1 MISYWYEGFVGLR
14 YLRASPKRGS
24 VSLIAG
30 IAIFGL
36 SLGVAV
42 LIVVLSV
49 MNGFEEVLRTR
60 ILSLTAHAT
69 ISTLDG
75 RIADWRRDVAKLQQ
89 FPGIEGV
96 APYIEEQGMLIHGD
110 RSSGVLLR
118 GVLAESERQV
128 VDLRPHLLSGR
139 MSDLADGKY
148 RVILGQALA
157 EELGAKVG
165 DRVVL
170 LVALGDVT
178 PVGVI
183 PRMRAFEVTGIL
195 SIGMYEYDRRIAIVA
210 MPDAARLLR
219 MGDDV
224 TGIRL
229 RLTDMYAAPRVARA
243 AALAIGGDNLEI
255 QDWTNEHANF
265 FRSIAIT
272 KRILFFILS
281 LMVAVAAFN
290 IVSTMVMVVK
300 DKRRDIAILRTFG
313 ASPRGILTIFVVQ
326 GSLIGLLGIGAG
338 VLLGVAVAV
347 NLQELV
353 HGLESIVG
361 FKFLDAR
368 VYFMSDL
375 PARVRVSDV
384 LRICGFAFVLA
395 CLSTLY
401 PAARAARLL
410 PAESLRND

>member
-1 MISYWYEGFVGLR
+1 MMRYWYEGFLGIR

-30 IAIFGL
+30 IAVVGL
-36 SLGVAV
+36 ALGVAV

-69 ISTLDG
+69 ISGLEG
-75 RIADWRRDVAKLQQ
+75 RIANWRPDLAQLERY
-89 FPGIEGV
+89 PGVVGA
-96 APYIEEQGMLIHGD
+96 APYIEEQGMLTRGD
-110 RSSGVLLR
+110 KSSGVLLR
-118 GVLAESERQV
+118 GIVPEAESHV
-128 VDLRPHLLSGR
+128 VDLSSHLQSGR
-139 MSDLADGKY
+139 MSDLAEGKY
-148 RVILGQALA
+148 RVILGKALA
-157 EELGAKVG
+157 EELGAKIG

-178 PVGVI
+178 PVGII

-195 SIGMYEYDRRIAIVA
+195 SVGMYEYDRRVAVVA
-210 MPDAARLLR
+210 MQDAAKLLR
-219 MGDDV
+219 MGDEV

-229 RLTDMYAAPRVARA
+229 KLSDMYAAPRLARA
-243 AALAIGGDNLEI
+243 AAISIGGGVDV

-272 KRILFFILS
+272 KRILFVILS

-313 ASPRGILTIFVVQ
+313 SSPGSVLSIFIVQ
-326 GSLIGLLGIGAG
+326 GSLIGMLGIGVG
-338 VLLGVAVAV
+338 VVLGVVVAM
-347 NLQELV
+347 NLQDLV
-353 HGLESIVG
+353 HGLERVVG

-375 PARVRVSDV
+375 PARVRMMDV

-395 CLSTLY
+395 CVSTLY
-401 PAARAARLL
+401 PAAQ
-410 PAESLRND
+410 SLRND

>member
-1 MISYWYEGFVGLR
+1 MMRYWYEGFVGLR

-30 IAIFGL
+30 IAITGL
-36 SLGVAV
+36 ALGVAV

-49 MNGFEEVLRTR
+49 MNGFEDVLRTR

-69 ISTLDG
+69 ISGLQG
-75 RIADWRRDVAKLQQ
+75 RVPDWRPDLAQLEH
-89 FPGIEGV
+89 FPGVAGA
-96 APYIEEQGMLIHGD
+96 APYIQEQGMLIHGEK
-110 RSSGVLLR
+110 SSGVLLR
-118 GVLAESERQV
+118 GILPESEGAV
-128 VDLRPHLLSGR
+128 VDLQPHLLSGR
-139 MSDLADGKY
+139 MSDLVAGRY
-148 RVILGQALA
+148 GVILGQALA

-170 LVALGDVT
+170 LVAMGDVT

-183 PRMRAFEVTGIL
+183 PRMRAFQVTGIL

-210 MPDAARLLR
+210 MQDAAKLLR
-219 MGDDV
+219 MGDEV

-229 RLTDMYAAPRVARA
+229 KLADMYAAPRLSRA
-243 AALAIGGDNLEI
+243 AAVALGGNLEV
-255 QDWTNEHANF
+255 QDWTVEHENF
-265 FRSIAIT
+265 FRSISIT
-272 KRILFFILS
+272 KRILFVVLS

-300 DKRRDIAILRTFG
+300 SKRRDIAILRTFG
-313 ASPRGILTIFVVQ
+313 SSPRSILTVFVVQ
-326 GSLIGLLGIGAG
+326 GSLIGLLGIGVG
-338 VLLGVAVAV
+338 VLLGVIVAV

-375 PARVRVSDV
+375 PARVRAADV
-384 LRICGFAFVLA
+384 VRICGFAFVLA

>member
-1 MISYWYEGFVGLR
+1 MMPNWYEGFVGLR

-24 VSLIAG
+24 LSLIAG

-36 SLGVAV
+36 ALGVAV

-69 ISTLDG
+69 ISGLEG
-75 RIADWRRDVAKLQQ
+75 RIRNWRPDLEQLQR
-89 FPGIEGV
+89 FPGVVGA

-110 RSSGVLLR
+110 RSSGVMLR
-118 GVLAESERQV
+118 GVLPDGERRV
-128 VDLRPHLLSGR
+128 VDLSPHLLSGR
-139 MSDLADGKY
+139 MSDLTPGRY
-148 RVILGQALA
+148 RVILGSALA
-157 EELGAKVG
+157 QELGVKVG

-195 SIGMYEYDRRIAIVA
+195 AIGMYEYDRRIAIVA
-210 MPDAARLLR
+210 MQDAAKLLR
-219 MGDDV
+219 MGDEV

-229 RLTDMYAAPRVARA
+229 KVADLYAAPRVVHA
-243 AALAIGGDNLEI
+243 AAVAIGGDVEV
-255 QDWTNEHANF
+255 QDWTQEHANF
-265 FRSIAIT
+265 FRSISIT

-313 ASPRGILTIFVVQ
+313 ASPRSILTVFIVQ

-338 VLLGVAVAV
+338 VLLGVLVAV

-375 PARVRVSDV
+375 PARVHASDV
-384 LRICGFAFVLA
+384 VRICGFAFVLA
-395 CLSTLY
+395 CLSTVY
-401 PAARAARLL
+401 PASRAARLL

>member
-1 MISYWYEGFVGLR
+1 MMPYWYEGFVGLR

-24 VSLIAG
+24 LSLIAG

-36 SLGVAV
+36 ALGVAV

-69 ISTLDG
+69 ITGLEG
-75 RIADWRRDVAKLQQ
+75 RIRNWRPDLEQLQR
-89 FPGIEGV
+89 FPGVAGA
-96 APYIEEQGMLIHGD
+96 APYIEEQGMLIHGEH
-110 RSSGVLLR
+110 SSGVMLR
-118 GVLAESERQV
+118 GVLPDEERRV
-128 VDLRPHLLSGR
+128 VDLSPHLLSGR
-139 MSDLADGKY
+139 MSDLKAGQY
-148 RVILGQALA
+148 RVILGSALA
-157 EELGAKVG
+157 EELGVKVG

-183 PRMRAFEVTGIL
+183 PRMRAFQVAGIL
-195 SIGMYEYDRRIAIVA
+195 AIGMYEYDRRIAIVA
-210 MPDAARLLR
+210 MQDAAKLLR

-229 RLTDMYAAPRVARA
+229 KVADMYAAPRVVRA
-243 AALAIGGDNLEI
+243 AAVAIGGDVEV
-255 QDWTNEHANF
+255 QDWTSEHANF
-265 FRSIAIT
+265 FRSISIT

-313 ASPRGILTIFVVQ
+313 SSPRSILTVFIVQ

-338 VLLGVAVAV
+338 VLLGVLVAV
-347 NLQELV
+347 NLQDLV

-375 PARVRVSDV
+375 PARVHTSDV
-384 LRICGFAFVLA
+384 VRICGFAFVLA
-395 CLSTLY
+395 CLSTVY
-401 PAARAARLL
+401 PASRAARLL

>member
-1 MISYWYEGFVGLR
+1 MRHWYEGFLGFR
-14 YLRASPKRGS
+14 YLRASPRRGF

-30 IAIFGL
+30 IAIVGL
-36 SLGVAV
+36 GLGVAV
-42 LIVVLSV
+42 LIIVLSV

-69 ISTLDG
+69 ITGLEG
-75 RIADWRRDVAKLQQ
+75 RIPNWRADVAKLKG
-89 FPGIEGV
+89 FDGIIGT
-96 APYIEEQGMLIHGD
+96 APYIEEQGLMTHGEK
-110 RSSGVLLR
+110 SSGVLLR
-118 GVLAESERQV
+118 GILPDAEQRV
-128 VDLRPHLLSGR
+128 VDLNSHLLSGR
-139 MSDLADGKY
+139 MADLTTGSY
-148 RVILGQALA
+148 RVILGKDLA

-170 LVALGDVT
+170 IVALGDVT
-178 PVGVI
+178 PLGVI
-183 PRMRAFEVTGIL
+183 PRMRAFVVSGIL
-195 SIGMYEYDRRIAIVA
+195 SVGMYEYDRRIAVTD
-210 MPDAARLLR
+210 MQDAATLLR
-219 MGDDV
+219 MGDEV

-229 RLTDMYAAPRVARA
+229 NLADMYAAPRLARA
-243 AALAIGGDNLEI
+243 AALAIGGGVAI
-255 QDWTNEHANF
+255 QDWTSEHVNF

-272 KRILFFILS
+272 KRILFVLFS

-313 ASPRGILTIFVVQ
+313 SSPGSILSVFVVQ
-326 GSLIGLLGIGAG
+326 GSLIGMLGIGVGVVLG
-338 VLLGVAVAV
+338 VLIAM

-375 PARVRVSDV
+375 PAHVHTGDV

-395 CLSTLY
+395 CLSTVY
-401 PAARAARLL
+401 PAVRAARLL

>member
-1 MISYWYEGFVGLR
+1 MKGYWYEGFIGLR

-30 IAIFGL
+30 IAILGL
-36 SLGVAV
+36 ALGVAV

-69 ISTLDG
+69 ISATNG
-75 RIADWRRDVAKLQQ
+75 RMPDWRADRAKLAH
-89 FPGIEGV
+89 FPGVKGA

-110 RSSGVLLR
+110 KSSGVLLR
-118 GVLAESERQV
+118 GILPGDERQV
-128 VDLRPHLLSGR
+128 VDLAPHLASGR
-139 MSDLADGKY
+139 LTDLVAGRY
-148 RVILGQALA
+148 RVILGSALA

-210 MPDAARLLR
+210 MQDAARLLR

-224 TGIRL
+224 SGIRL
-229 RLTDMYAAPRVARA
+229 NLADMYAAPRVSRDA
-243 AALAIGGDNLEI
+243 AIALGGEGLEI

-265 FRSIAIT
+265 FRSISIT

-313 ASPRGILTIFVVQ
+313 SSPRSILAVFVVQ
-326 GSLIGLLGIGAG
+326 GSLIGMLGIGGG
-338 VLLGVAVAV
+338 VLIGVLIAV
-347 NLQELV
+347 NLQDLV

-375 PARVRVSDV
+375 PARVRTADV

>member
-1 MISYWYEGFVGLR
+1 MMPYWYEGFVGLR

-24 VSLIAG
+24 LSLIAG

-36 SLGVAV
+36 ALGVAV

-69 ISTLDG
+69 ISGLDG
-75 RIADWRRDVAKLQQ
+75 RIRNWHGDLERLER
-89 FPGIEGV
+89 FPGVVGA
-96 APYIEEQGMLIHGD
+96 APYIEEQGMLIHGE
-110 RSSGVLLR
+110 RSSGVILR
-118 GVLAESERQV
+118 GVLPDSEQRV
-128 VDLRPHLLSGR
+128 VDLSPHLLSGR
-139 MSDLADGKY
+139 MSDLEAGRY
-148 RVILGQALA
+148 RVILGSALA

-195 SIGMYEYDRRIAIVA
+195 AIGMYEYDRRIAILA
-210 MPDAARLLR
+210 MQDAAKLLR
-219 MGDDV
+219 MGEDV

-229 RLTDMYAAPRVARA
+229 KLADMYAAPRISHA
-243 AALAIGGDNLEI
+243 AAVSIGGDVEV
-255 QDWTNEHANF
+255 QDWTSEHANF
-265 FRSIAIT
+265 FRSISIT

-313 ASPRGILTIFVVQ
+313 SSPRSILMVFIVQ

-338 VLLGVAVAV
+338 VLLGVLVAV

-375 PARVRVSDV
+375 PARVRATDV
-384 LRICGFAFVLA
+384 MRICGFAFVLA
-395 CLSTLY
+395 CLSTVY